1 MWCSAKVDSRQAGT
15 AYFLIATFTR
25 AAHRADGSGS
35 IIPRRCGR
43 TLPSAYGAT
52 NRVHSHCIGM
62 DGVSHHCVDDLVRH
76 WRGRFGA
83 GIAIGRHPAIIRTQ
97 RRAAALSVIPGSEL
111 DHGGQFAAF
120 LEHLADR
127 LGPLSRQR

>member
-62 DGVSHHCVDDLVRH
+62 DGVSHHCVDDLV
-76 WRGRFGA
+76 GPS
-83 GIAIGRHPAIIRTQ
+83 AIWASQEPRYREGFNHLAL
-97 RRAAALSVIPGSEL
+97 RRAGPVLGRMLIPL
-111 DHGGQFAAF
+111 DVRGPHAEQDPCG
-120 LEHLADR
+120 LAVD
-127 LGPLSRQR
+127 S